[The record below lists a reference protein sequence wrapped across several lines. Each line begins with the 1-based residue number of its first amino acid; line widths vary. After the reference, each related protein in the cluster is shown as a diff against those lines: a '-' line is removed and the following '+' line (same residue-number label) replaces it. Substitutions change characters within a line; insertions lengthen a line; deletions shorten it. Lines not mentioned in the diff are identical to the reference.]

1 MFKIQQSLWA
11 LVLILCIG
19 MTACVKDKTTRTYT
33 ITRPEYALKS
43 AVYDQIQSSAPKPIT
58 NSGKIFIIGKYI
70 YMSEASKGIH
80 VINNSN
86 PSAPINESFIA
97 IPGIEDITVKGNTL
111 LADCY
116 TDLLSI
122 DITDPSNVDLIK
134 FTPNVFPERRF
145 INGYTID
152 SSVIIT
158 SWITKDTTM
167 TVASYQTY
175 QTFFDNTFN
184 GFSPGTTNSGSSGPT
199 NGLSGSMARFTLYN
213 NQYLYTVSQSTL
225 RVFDVSNAQSP
236 QFITSVSLG
245 WNIETIYQLK
255 DKLFIGSMSGMFI
268 YSIANPSSPV
278 QLSTFRHATLC
289 DPVVADD
296 KYAYITLRSGTTC
309 QGFTNELN
317 IVDIQQIT
325 TPVLKATYKMTNPHG
340 LSKDGHICFIC
351 DGADGL
357 RVYDVSDIMDAKLI
371 TKIPMAT
378 TYDVITYQNRAIVT
392 AADGIYQYDYSD
404 VNNIKL
410 LSKLSK

>member
-1 MFKIQQSLWA
+1 MFKIQQA
-11 LVLILCIG
+11 LAAIALLLCIG
-19 MTACVKDKTTRTYT
+19 FTACVKDKTTRTYT
-33 ITRPEYALKS
+33 ITRPEYKLKS
-43 AVYDQIQSSAPKPIT
+43 EVYDQIQSSSPKPIT
-58 NSGKIFIIGKYI
+58 SSGKLFIIGHYI
-70 YMSEASKGIH
+70 YLSETSKGIH

-86 PSAPINESFIA
+86 PSSPINESFIA
-97 IPGIEDITVKGNTL
+97 IPGMEDMTVKGNIL

-145 INGYTID
+145 INGYTVD

-175 QTFFDNTFN
+175 QTFYDNTFN
-184 GFSPGTTNSGSSGPT
+184 GFSPGTTNSGSGGPT

-236 QFITSVSLG
+236 QFINSVSLG

-255 DKLFIGSMSGMFI
+255 DKLFIGSTSGMFI

-289 DPVVADD
+289 DPVIADD

-325 TPVLKATYKMTNPHG
+325 NPVLKSTYKMTNPHG
-340 LSKDGHICFIC
+340 LSKDGNICFIC
-351 DGADGL
+351 DGVDGL
-357 RVYDVSDIMDAKLI
+357 RVYDVTDIMDVKLI
-371 TKIPMAT
+371 TKIPMAE
-378 TYDVITYQNRAIVT
+378 TYDVIAYQNRAIVT
-392 AADGIYQYDYSD
+392 AADGIYQFDYSD
-404 VNNIKL
+404 VNNMKL